1 MEIKTKQINEKLLQD
16 LNKEL
21 GLDLV
26 SLRILINRGY
36 DTPEK
41 INRFVNFKSTYLR
54 DVNTLKDVNPF
65 MDTLISSIKNKEEI
79 TIYGDYDCD
88 GIMATYIWVSALKR
102 LNIKTNYFINN
113 RFNEGYG
120 MNIKGVDR
128 LLKKY
133 PNTKLIITCDN
144 GIAAKEGVEYCT
156 TKNLKVI
163 ISDHHNENINNKITN
178 KNIPV
183 VCEGR
188 LDEEK
193 ASKEYFTGAELT
205 RRLVSELYAR
215 LNIKNKNVNYL
226 KSLCAYSG
234 FTIISDVVPMTPAN
248 HYIAKMGIKAM
259 NRFEEFPIWNF
270 LQGNSDKPID
280 ENTIGFTFAPM
291 FNAVSRMM
299 GECDMCIELLL
310 TENKKRQEKILKDMQ
325 ELNNSRKELTLKY
338 YNEINAHLENSR
350 AYVLNSSAPEGLLGI
365 LSGKLVEK
373 YNKPAIVFT
382 AIEDNPDLLKGSA
395 RSPEDV
401 DIYSLLL
408 GCSDLLEAFGGHKL
422 ACGLTIKKE
431 NLNKLKDYLEEA
443 LKDKKP
449 SSAVK
454 YVDFNLNTKDITFEL
469 IEKLNYL
476 APYGSD
482 FYSPE
487 ISLTLIPQKV
497 SVLKSTHVKIEQNGL
512 DILHF
517 SCIDEKHEN
526 PYRKNKIMKV
536 SGFPCVNTY
545 MDQKYK
551 QFIIDTCI

>member
-16 LNKEL
+16 LNKKL

-36 DTPEK
+36 DTAEK
-41 INRFVNFKSTYLR
+41 INRFVNFKSTNLR
-54 DVNTLKDVNPF
+54 DVNTLKDVSPF

-88 GIMATYIWVSALKR
+88 GIMATYIWVSALRK
-102 LNIKTNYFINN
+102 LDIKTNYFINN
-113 RFNEGYG
+113 RFQEGYG

-156 TKNLKVI
+156 AKNLKVI
-163 ISDHHNENINNKITN
+163 ISDHHNENINNKILN
-178 KNIPV
+178 KNVPI

-215 LNIKNKNVNYL
+215 LNIKNKNINYL

-291 FNAVSRMM
+291 FNAVSRMT
-299 GECDMCIELLL
+299 GDCDMCIELLL

-325 ELNNSRKELTLKY
+325 
-338 YNEINAHLENSR
+338 
-350 AYVLNSSAPEGLLGI
+350 
-365 LSGKLVEK
+365 
-373 YNKPAIVFT
+373 
-382 AIEDNPDLLKGSA
+382 
-395 RSPEDV
+395 
-401 DIYSLLL
+401 
-408 GCSDLLEAFGGHKL
+408 
-422 ACGLTIKKE
+422 
-431 NLNKLKDYLEEA
+431 
-443 LKDKKP
+443 
-449 SSAVK
+449 
-454 YVDFNLNTKDITFEL
+454 
-469 IEKLNYL
+469 
-476 APYGSD
+476 
-482 FYSPE
+482 
-487 ISLTLIPQKV
+487 
-497 SVLKSTHVKIEQNGL
+497 
-512 DILHF
+512 
-517 SCIDEKHEN
+517 
-526 PYRKNKIMKV
+526 
-536 SGFPCVNTY
+536 
-545 MDQKYK
+545 
-551 QFIIDTCI
+551 

>member
-1 MEIKTKQINEKLLQD
+1 MDIKVRKIDEELLEKLS
-16 LNKEL
+16 KEL
-21 GLDLV
+21 NLDKIILT
-26 SLRILINRGY
+26 LLINRGY
-36 DTPEK
+36 DTVEK
-41 INRFVNFKSTYLR
+41 INEFLYFNNNNLK
-54 DVNTLKDVNPF
+54 NINKLKDVDKF
-65 MDTLISSIKNKEEI
+65 MNILISSIKAKEEI

-88 GIMATYIWVSALKR
+88 GIMATYIWVSALRR
-102 LNIKTNYFINN
+102 LNIRTNYFVNN

-120 MNIKGVDR
+120 MNVKGVDR
-128 LLKKY
+128 LLRKY

-144 GIAAKEGVEYCT
+144 GIAAKEGVEYCMA
-156 TKNLKVI
+156 KNLKVI
-163 ISDHHNENINNKITN
+163 ISDHHNENINNKILN
-178 KNIPV
+178 NNIPI

-215 LNIKNKNVNYL
+215 LNIKNKNINYL

-408 GCSDLLEAFGGHKL
+408 GCSNLLEAFGGHKL

-443 LKDKKP
+443 LKDRKP

-469 IEKLNYL
+469 IKKLNYL

-497 SVLKSTHVKIEQNGL
+497 TVLKSTHVKIEQNGL